1 MNTYLMK
8 KALIETAVGRGIKEM
23 EDDPERSVRRLVD
36 LGKQFSK
43 NRFQDQVFSV
53 MQKLLNNENS
63 AYYDMLSNLIRN
75 SDHEAMKKFGVNF
88 GYMGWTYGAATI
100 RSEEEQNKVCIPWTM
115 LLRYNPSVTDG
126 LTISRM
132 KSLLDQ
138 GTALGIY
145 AWFIR
150 EVVNSA
156 DSYELLELLEK
167 YKDSAF
173 VWIKDD
179 GRLTA
184 AQIQMLKV
192 CRNTVVSL
200 PIEDPESI
208 LTAALLRDQ
217 KIIFAMH
224 MNYGSDINAASI
236 SSIMENVLTSETALF
251 FLIADDNV
259 PFEVIER
266 TRKFCY
272 DSRLQQ
278 EYPCC
283 LMDYIGDAS
292 SLSKVV
298 VEHPHLVEILSDGTL
313 MLPASHKSE
322 PFPFDQPLLDVF
334 RSVMP
339 SFPVRRD
346 EN

>member
-8 KALIETAVGRGIKEM
+8 KALIETAVSRGIKEM
-23 EDDPERSVRRLVD
+23 EDDPERSVRRLAD

-43 NRFQDQVFSV
+43 NRFQDQVFTV
-53 MQKLLNNENS
+53 MQELLNNDNS
-63 AYYDMLSNLIRN
+63 AYYDMVSNLLKN

-88 GYMGWTYGAATI
+88 GYMSWTYGAATI
-100 RSEEEQNKVCIPWTM
+100 RKQEEDSGVCIPWTI
-115 LLRYNPSVTDG
+115 LLRYNPANQDG
-126 LTISRM
+126 LTVNRM
-132 KSLLDQ
+132 KTLFDQ

-150 EVVNSA
+150 ECSNHM

-173 VWIKDD
+173 VWIKGD

-224 MNYGSDINAASI
+224 MNYDSTENPEAI
-236 SSIMENVLTSETALF
+236 SSIMENVLTSETSLF
-251 FLIADDNV
+251 FLIPQDNV
-259 PFEVIER
+259 PAGDIEKS
-266 TRKFCY
+266 RKFCY
-272 DSRLQQ
+272 DSRLRQ

-283 LMDYIGDAS
+283 LMDYIGDAA
-292 SLSKVV
+292 SLSNVV
-298 VEHPHLVEILSDGTL
+298 VEHPNLVEIDTNGRLLRPDGH
-313 MLPASHKSE
+313 AGE
-322 PFPFDQPLLDVF
+322 AFPFDEPLLDVF
-334 RSVMP
+334 RRILPPFTKKKES
-339 SFPVRRD
+339 
-346 EN
+346 